1 MTCFILIHAGWCGDR
16 LVSELEKPGHRA
28 LAPNLPVRG
37 SEPIPIAD
45 VTMAG

>member
-1 MTCFILIHAGWCGDR
+1 MTCYILIHAGWCGDR
-16 LVSELEKPGHRA
+16 LVSELEMPGRRV
-28 LAPNLPVRG
+28 LAPDLPVRS